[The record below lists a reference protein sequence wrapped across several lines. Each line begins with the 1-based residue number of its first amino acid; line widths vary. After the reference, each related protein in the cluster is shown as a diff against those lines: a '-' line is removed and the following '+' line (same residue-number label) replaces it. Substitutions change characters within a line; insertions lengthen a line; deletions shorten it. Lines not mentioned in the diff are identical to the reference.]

1 MTSAPLD
8 ILIGYD
14 DKLIYEGLASLLSSK
29 SSYNVMCGVRNG
41 EDLFKR
47 IKINEPKIII
57 IELGVPNKIA
67 VEYLK
72 NLHSEYPFIQL
83 MLISSICNNG
93 NISSVME
100 SGISSFLLKNCN
112 KEDLFNAI
120 DHLEDGKKYFCS
132 TITQFLLKEY
142 QEFKHSEDEF
152 LTHRE
157 LEVLQNLVVGDSN
170 KEIAANLKISE
181 STVKTHRKNLMAKMG
196 TNNLISL
203 VRYACRNN
211 LIEFGLEPSCVGCPY
226 KQ

>member
-1 MTSAPLD
+1 MPSAPLD

-120 DHLEDGKKYFCS
+120 DHLEDG
-132 TITQFLLKEY
+132 
-142 QEFKHSEDEF
+142 
-152 LTHRE
+152 
-157 LEVLQNLVVGDSN
+157 
-170 KEIAANLKISE
+170 
-181 STVKTHRKNLMAKMG
+181 
-196 TNNLISL
+196 
-203 VRYACRNN
+203 
-211 LIEFGLEPSCVGCPY
+211 
-226 KQ
+226 